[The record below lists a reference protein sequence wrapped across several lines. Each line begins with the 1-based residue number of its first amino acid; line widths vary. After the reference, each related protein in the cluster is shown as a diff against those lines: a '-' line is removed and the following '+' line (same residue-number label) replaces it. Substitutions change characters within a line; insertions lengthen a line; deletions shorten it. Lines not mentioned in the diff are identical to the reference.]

1 LAFVCYFENASSR
14 FVKILRK
21 NRTTN
26 LISLAVRARRRSR

>member
-1 LAFVCYFENASSR
+1 MAFVRYFKNASSR

-26 LISLAVRARRRSR
+26 LISLAVWARRRWR